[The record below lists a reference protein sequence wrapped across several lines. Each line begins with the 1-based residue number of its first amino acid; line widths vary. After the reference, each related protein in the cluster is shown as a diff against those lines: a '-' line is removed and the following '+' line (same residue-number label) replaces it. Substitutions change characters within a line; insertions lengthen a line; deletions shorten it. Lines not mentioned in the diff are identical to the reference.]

1 MANLIEK
8 AKIYQKEL
16 DRQLTA
22 DAVTGWMEANAG
34 QVIYNGGDE
43 VKIPKISMDGLGSY
57 SRADGYPEGGVTL
70 AYQTMTMT
78 QDRGTSFNLDAMDCN
93 ETSIDDLAGAVM
105 GEFQRVH
112 VVPEVDSYRLSR
124 IYALANG
131 ANRLHSAF
139 TPAKGNVLD
148 ALKSDI
154 AGVQDA
160 IGEGIP
166 LVIHM
171 SMPVAALFDTSEA
184 LSRSLNAME
193 FESGEVKLK
202 VKGID
207 GIPILRTPS
216 TRMKTAYTFHT
227 GADGF
232 GFESAAEAK
241 DINWIIIPRN
251 APIAVSRT
259 DTVRIFDPMTYQKA
273 NAWHIDYRK
282 YHDLWIPENR
292 LPGLCVNVGA

>member
-16 DRQLTA
+16 DRQIVA
-22 DAVTGWMEANAG
+22 DSVTGWMEANAG
-34 QVIYNGGDE
+34 QVIYHGGAE
-43 VKIPKISMDGLGSY
+43 VKIPKISMDGLGDY
-57 SRADGYPEGGVTL
+57 SRTGGYPEGSVSL
-70 AYQTMTMT
+70 EYQTMTMT
-78 QDRGTSFNLDAMDCN
+78 QDRGTSFNLDAMDCDESN
-93 ETSIDDLAGAVM
+93 IDDLAGAVM
-105 GEFQRVH
+105 GEFQRTH
-112 VVPEVDSYRLSR
+112 VVPEIDSYRMSR
-124 IYALANG
+124 IYTLAAG
-131 ANRLHSAF
+131 ANRLHSDF

-148 ALKSDI
+148 ALKEDI

-160 IGEGIP
+160 IGEGVP
-166 LVIHM
+166 LLVHM
-171 SMPVAALFDTSEA
+171 SFPVAALFDTSEA

-216 TRMKTAYTFHT
+216 ARMKTGYTFNS
-227 GADGF
+227 GVSEF
-232 GFESAAEAK
+232 GFKAADSAKA
-241 DINWIIIPRN
+241 INWIIIPRN

-259 DTVRIFDPMTYQKA
+259 DTVRIFDPTTYQKA

-292 LPGLCVNVGA
+292 LKGICVNVGA